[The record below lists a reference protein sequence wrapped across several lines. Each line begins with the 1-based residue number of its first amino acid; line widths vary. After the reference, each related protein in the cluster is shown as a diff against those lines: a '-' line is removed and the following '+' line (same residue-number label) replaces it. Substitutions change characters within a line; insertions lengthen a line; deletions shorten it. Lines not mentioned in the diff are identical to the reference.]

1 MSIRI
6 ISETDVEVQGLP
18 GGNVRSGQTVI
29 VREQVIVTG
38 AVEGAGLF
46 AGNGSGVSLGRLV
59 LEGLLR
65 SETNGIDFFLQA
77 APDGSNFIRIAESGL
92 VTAKIRGVIL
102 GGTAGAIVNAG
113 HIEAPFAITDRGTA
127 NRIENIG
134 RIEGFTI
141 GSGQSIAV
149 ALGTES
155 TLFNSG
161 VILARDIA
169 LQIGKTSSDSSTFD
183 TSAARDAIID
193 NSGKIAAE
201 TAVRIAAGSGHRLA
215 NSGSIEG
222 RETGI
227 AVAATGN
234 RIENTGEIFGG
245 DTGIAVAIKGGG
257 TVIFRNLGTISG
269 GDAAYADSGTATD
282 RMFNSGTIFG
292 DVETGGGSDTLRN
305 LGTVDGFVRLGEG
318 SDGYRGTGEGYVTGI
333 VFGEA
338 GVDQLF
344 GGLLDDRL
352 DGGAGNDILAG
363 FAGEDALTGGEGDDL
378 LAGGSGDDLLQADA
392 GNDRLASGDGDDSAF
407 GGAGADSL
415 LGGRGDDDLSGG
427 AGDDDLT
434 GGAGDDDLTGGK
446 GFDIFIFTRT
456 NGNDSV
462 TDFTFNID
470 LLDLRAFGLA
480 GLDDLTAAGALRQT
494 AAGALIDLSRIGGE
508 GSVLVER
515 VQADDMIAGDF
526 LF

>member
-1 MSIRI
+1 MAIRRI
-6 ISETDVEVQGLP
+6 KVDDPEAGGLP
-18 GGNVRSGQTVI
+18 GGDVRFAEIVI
-29 VREQVIVTG
+29 VEKQVTVT
-38 AVEGAGLF
+38 AALDAAGLF
-46 AGNGSGVSLGRLV
+46 ARNGNPVLGATLV
-59 LEGLLR
+59 VEGILH
-65 SETNGIDFFLQA
+65 SETNGINFLAEA
-77 APDGSNFIRIAESGL
+77 AEDGANFIRIAESGW
-92 VTAKIRGVIL
+92 VFSKIRGVL
-102 GGTAGAIVNAG
+102 MGGQGSELLNEG
-113 HIEAPFAITDRGTA
+113 LIEASESVIDHGTG
-127 NRIENIG
+127 NTIHNIG
-134 RIEGFTI
+134 RISGRSTGNFPAVSLGVETTLLNTGEI
-141 GSGQSIAV
+141 GAR
-149 ALGTES
+149 GTAIRFGVPVTGIGIPAG
-155 TLFNSG
+155 TLAG
-161 VILARDIA
+161 
-169 LQIGKTSSDSSTFD
+169 
-183 TSAARDAIID
+183 RDALLD
-193 NSGKIAAE
+193 NSGSISGQTGILVA
-201 TAVRIAAGSGHRLA
+201 TGSGHRIG
-215 NSGSIEG
+215 NSGSIHG
-222 RETGI
+222 SDTGI
-227 AVAATGN
+227 KLATAGT

-245 DTGIAVAIKGGG
+245 DSGIAVAIKGGG

-305 LGTVDGFVRLGEG
+305 LGTVDGSVRLGEG
-318 SDGYRGTGEGYVTGI
+318 ADSYRGTGQGYVTGI
-333 VFGEA
+333 VFGDE

-392 GNDRLASGDGDDSAF
+392 GNDRLNGGDGDDSAS

-494 AAGALIDLSRIGGE
+494 AAGTLIDLSRIGGE